1 MPNANDMIADRQ
13 ISMLLKG
20 PYGFGKT
27 LAACSVAVEG
37 PIFLAYF
44 DKKQPVELLNFF
56 KRHRP
61 ELLKNI
67 TYEVFGAH
75 NANQY
80 INRLIEFT
88 RRCDYVAVITDSA
101 TNLTASAVNWSL
113 GFRNPAGPKKDS
125 LNATAVQLI
134 PDFDEYK
141 VETSL
146 VTQAIDIGKS
156 LPAHMIWTAHPL
168 PSLKVEGSGKTM
180 SVTKVNNIVTYGS
193 KAGAIIPGNFS
204 EVYHFSLDQTWDGKA
219 GKMVTRRM
227 VNPAGVGDDFG
238 RSSIGLTE
246 PFDIT
251 DRLFWEVWRDEI
263 KKLNGGVNEVK

>member
-1 MPNANDMIADRQ
+1 MPNANDLVPEKQ

-27 LAACSVAVEG
+27 LAATSVAVEG
-37 PIFLAYF
+37 DIYLAYF
-44 DKKQPVELLNFF
+44 DKHQPVELLNFYKKF
-56 KRHRP
+56 RP
-61 ELLKNI
+61 ELLKRI

-75 NANQY
+75 NANEY
-80 INRLIEFT
+80 LNRLIEFT

-113 GFRNPAGPKKDS
+113 GFRNPAGPKKDTV
-125 LNATAVQLI
+125 NPKAIQLI

-156 LPAHMIWTAHPL
+156 LSAHMIWTAHPL
-168 PSLKVEGSGKTM
+168 PSLKVEGSGKAM

-204 EVYHFSLDQTWDGKA
+204 EVYHFSLDQTWNAQA
-219 GKMVTRRM
+219 GKMKTRRI
-227 VNPAGVGDDFG
+227 VNPVGVGDDFG
-238 RSSIGLTE
+238 RSSIGLIE
-246 PFDIT
+246 SFDIT
-251 DRLFWEVWRDEI
+251 DKLFWEVWKEQV
-263 KKLNGGVNEVK
+263 KKLTEEVK